1 MAREMSKQTEN
12 PQVPA
17 QRTEQ
22 DPFREMLGFRDTIN
36 GMFEDF
42 FSGRPLLAA
51 AFPESSVMAERGFSI
66 PVDIV
71 DLGEE
76 LVVYAAML
84 GIPKNEC
91 KIEVKDNVL
100 MLSGECREE
109 GEKGEYLRR
118 ELPTGRFY
126 RAFTLPA
133 TVKGDAVKA
142 KYVDGILEIH
152 LPKADNAKS
161 RPISIE

>member
-1 MAREMSKQTEN
+1 MAREMSKQTEKTA
-12 PQVPA
+12 VPV
-17 QRTEQ
+17 QKTEQ
-22 DPFREMLGFRDTIN
+22 DPFREMIGFRDTIN

-42 FSGRPLLAA
+42 FSGRPLLAS
-51 AFPESSVMAERGFSI
+51 AFPESPVMAERGFSI

-71 DLGEE
+71 DSGEE

-84 GIPKNEC
+84 GIPKNDC

-100 MLSGECREE
+100 MLSGECKEE

-118 ELPTGRFY
+118 ELPTGQFY
-126 RAFTLPA
+126 RAFTLP
-133 TVKGDAVKA
+133 TNVKAGEVKA

-152 LPKADNAKS
+152 LPKADNAKP